1 MALTSSMEDYLEAV
15 LILHQK
21 HGSVRGVD
29 IVVHLGVTK
38 PSVSRAVK
46 ELSKSEYIVK
56 NTDGTLSLTDSG
68 LQIATQIY
76 EKHQFFTRQLIEAGV
91 PQDIAAQDA
100 CKLEHVISETSY
112 KKLREAAWPSSREVI
127 PSDE

>member
-29 IVVHLGVTK
+29 IAVYMGVTK

-46 ELSKSEYIVK
+46 EL
-56 NTDGTLSLTDSG
+56 TDSR
-68 LQIATQIY
+68 QAMAEKIY
-76 EKHQFFTRQLIEAGV
+76 ERHCFFTKYLTEMGV
-91 PQDIAAQDA
+91 DPKLAESDA